1 VPDLSSPTFR
11 IGVTPDFY
19 IDAKGRFEAA
29 LEEKLAHPGIQWGP
43 MPDLPGNA
51 ATPHALNQFDGIF
64 ALATHF
70 TAEGLRGVER
80 LAIVAR
86 WGVGY
91 DRIDVAALTG
101 ADVMLAITPNAVR
114 TPVAESIFTLILA
127 LAKNLL
133 IQDRITR
140 DGKWRGDLPRMGWN
154 LRGKVLGSIG
164 CGNIGREM
172 FRLARPFGFS
182 RLLAYDPY
190 VRPEVLEELGVEAAS
205 KDTVFQE
212 SDFVAV
218 NSLLNEETRGSIGE
232 EDFRRMKPTAYFIN
246 TARGPIV
253 RERELVRAL
262 EKGWIA
268 GAGLDVFEQEPP
280 PKDHPLFAMNNV
292 VVTPHGLPWTADL
305 VRDNGVEACDNL
317 LRIARGELPDS
328 IVNREVTG
336 RPGFQR
342 KLRRYREAWKAGGW
356 AG

>member
-1 VPDLSSPTFR
+1 VSSHTFR

-19 IDAKGRFEAA
+19 TDARGRFEAV
-29 LEEKLAHPGIQWGP
+29 LEEKLALPGVEWGP
-43 MPDLPGNA
+43 MPSLPGNV
-51 ATPHALNQFDGIF
+51 ATPETLDQFDGIF

-70 TAEGLRGVER
+70 TAGSLKGVER
-80 LAIVAR
+80 LAVVAR

-91 DRIDVAALTG
+91 DRIDVAALTA
-101 ADVMLAITPNAVR
+101 ADVLLAITPNAVR

-140 DGKWRGDLPRMGWN
+140 QGKWRGDLPRMGWN

-172 FRLARPFGFS
+172 FRLAKPFGFS

-190 VRPEVLEELGVEAAS
+190 VGPEILEDLGVEAAL
-205 KDTVFQE
+205 KETVFEE

-218 NSLLNEETRGSIGE
+218 NSLLNEETQGSIGE
-232 EDFRRMKPTAYFIN
+232 KDFRRMKPTAYFIN

-253 RERELVRAL
+253 RERELIRAL
-262 EKGWIA
+262 QEGWIA

-280 PKDHPLFAMNNV
+280 PKDHPLFAMDNV
-292 VVTPHGLPWTADL
+292 VVTPHGLPWTTDL

-328 IVNREVTG
+328 IVNREVIE
-336 RPGFQR
+336 RPGFQS
-342 KLRRYREAWKAGGW
+342 KLRRYRDLRHAGGS